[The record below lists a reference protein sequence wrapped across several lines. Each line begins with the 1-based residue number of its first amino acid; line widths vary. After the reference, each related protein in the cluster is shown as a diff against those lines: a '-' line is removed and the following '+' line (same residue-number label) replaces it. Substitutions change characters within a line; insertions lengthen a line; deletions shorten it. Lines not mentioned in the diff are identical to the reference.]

1 MLQKSATEGRG
12 YSKKIAIIVDLNYS
26 IKIIKVINQN
36 K

>member
-1 MLQKSATEGRG
+1 MLQKSVTEGRS
-12 YSKKIAIIVDLNYS
+12 YSKKIAIIVNLNYS